1 MLVFANANMLFTFL
15 DRLFLVKTGIDVNV
29 SYYTMAQRIVT
40 VIAGVVTGAIGV
52 SVPRLSYYLGKG
64 DKEAYISLVN
74 RGSRIFNFFIIPL
87 SFGLMVLGPNA
98 ILLYGSEK
106 YIGGG
111 ILTSLF
117 AFRTIILALDTI
129 LGSQNS
135 LYKWL

>member
-1 MLVFANANMLFTFL
+1 M
-15 DRLFLVKTGIDVNV
+15 
-29 SYYTMAQRIVT
+29 
-40 VIAGVVTGAIGV
+40 
-52 SVPRLSYYLGKG
+52 PRLSYYLGKG
-64 DKEAYISLVN
+64 DKEAYVALVN

-117 AFRTIILALDTI
+117 AFRTIILALDHHSWFPKFS
-129 LGSQNS
+129 LQMAMKNESQSYS
-135 LYKWL
+135 LCRITQFGLK

>member
-1 MLVFANANMLFTFL
+1 MPICSSLFL

-29 SYYTMAQRIVT
+29 SYYTIAQRIVT

-64 DKEAYISLVN
+64 DKEAYVSLVN

-98 ILLYGSEK
+98 ILLYGSEN
-106 YIGGG
+106 I
-111 ILTSLF
+111 SE
-117 AFRTIILALDTI
+117 AV
-129 LGSQNS
+129 S
-135 LYKWL
+135 